1 MTLDR
6 TGILAQCAA
15 CGTTNRLHFASLAK
29 PTRCGKCK
37 AAIAPPAEPIEVPG
51 TAEFDAAISAASVP
65 ILVDFWAT
73 WCGPCH
79 MIAPEIEKLAQRM
92 SGLALVLK
100 LDTDAQPDL
109 SQRYQVRSIPT
120 LAVFQD
126 GKEVERT
133 AGVQPATALEQLI
146 RRHSR
151 AA

>member
-1 MTLDR
+1 MKLDR
-6 TGILAQCAA
+6 TGILAQCDA
-15 CGTTNRLHFASLAK
+15 CGATNRLKYGSLEK

-37 AAIAPPAEPIEVPG
+37 AALSPPAEPIAVPG

-65 ILVDFWAT
+65 ILVDFWAA

-79 MIAPEIEKLAQRM
+79 MIAPEIDKLAQRM
-92 SGLALVLK
+92 GGLALVLK
-100 LDTDAQPDL
+100 LDTEAQPEL

-120 LAVFQD
+120 LAVFHN

-133 AGVQPATALEQLI
+133 AGVQPATALEELL
-146 RRHSR
+146 RRHAR

>member
-1 MTLDR
+1 MTLDQ
-6 TGILAQCAA
+6 TGVLTQCDA
-15 CGTTNRLHFASLAK
+15 CGATNRLSYAGLAK

-37 AAIAPPAEPIEVPG
+37 AALSPPAEPIEVSG
-51 TAEFDAAISAASVP
+51 TAAFDAAISAASIP

-92 SGLALVLK
+92 SGQALVLK
-100 LDTDAQPDL
+100 LDTDAQPEL

-120 LAVFQD
+120 LAVFQG

-146 RRHSR
+146 RRHAR